1 MIIKN
6 ADVFTEEG
14 VFTSKDI
21 YIDGSLFVES
31 LDGEQEVIDATDCY
45 AIPGLVDVHF
55 HGCVGQ
61 DFCNGTKEAIDA
73 MAEYEASQGITAI
86 VPATM
91 TLGKDTLMNI
101 SKAAKAYV
109 EGEENEK
116 GAELC
121 GINMEGPFISMAKKG
136 AQNPLYVHKP
146 DVAMF
151 REINEASGN
160 LIKLVALAPEEEG
173 AMEFIDELKDEVVIS
188 IAHTTANADITA
200 QALNRGASH
209 ITHLYNAMTPF
220 THRDPGVVGAA
231 CDNENCEVEVICDG
245 VHISPVVIRT
255 TFKMFGKD
263 RIILISDSM
272 EATGM
277 PDGQYSLGGQ
287 AVYVKGNRATL
298 ESGTIA
304 GSNTNLMNCM
314 RTAVKMNIPLETAV
328 LCATRNPAKSVGIY
342 DRYGSIT
349 PGKVA
354 SMVLLNKEDLSTK
367 QVILRGKLL

>member
-14 VFTSKDI
+14 VFTSMDI
-21 YIDGSLFVES
+21 YIDGAVFAES
-31 LDGEQEVIDATDCY
+31 LKSEDTEVIDAAGCY
-45 AIPGLVDVHF
+45 AIPGLVDIHF

-73 MAEYEASQGITAI
+73 MAEYEASQGVTAI

-91 TLGKDTLMNI
+91 TLGKDTLLKI
-101 SKAAKAYV
+101 AKAAKEY
-109 EGEENEK
+109 GNQNDK

-146 DVAMF
+146 DVQMF

-160 LIKLVALAPEEEG
+160 MIKLVALAPEEEG

-188 IAHTTANADITA
+188 VAHTTANADITTK
-200 QALNRGASH
+200 ALKRGASH
-209 ITHLYNAMTPF
+209 VTHLYNAMTPF
-220 THRDPGVVGAA
+220 NHRDPGVVGAA
-231 CDNENCEVEVICDG
+231 CDDENCEVEIICDG
-245 VHISPVVIRT
+245 VHIAPIVMRT

-263 RIILISDSM
+263 RIIFISDSM

-287 AVYVKGNRATL
+287 AVYVNGNRATL
-298 ESGTIA
+298 ENGTIA
-304 GSNTNLMNCM
+304 GSNTNLMNCV
-314 RTAVKMNIPLETAV
+314 RTAVQMNIPLETAV
-328 LCATRNPAKSVGIY
+328 WCATRNPAKSVGIY

-354 SMVLLNKEDLSTK
+354 SMVLLNKEDLSIK
-367 QVILRGKLL
+367 QVILRGKCL

>member
-6 ADVFTEEG
+6 ADVFTEDG
-14 VFTSKDI
+14 VFTSKDV
-21 YIDGSLFVES
+21 YIDGTLFAES
-31 LDGEQEVIDATDCY
+31 AEGEVIDATGCY
-45 AIPGLVDVHF
+45 AIPGLVDIHF

-73 MAEYEASQGITAI
+73 MAEYEASQGVTAI

-91 TLGKDTLMNI
+91 TLAKDTLMKI
-101 SKAAKAYV
+101 SKAAKEY
-109 EGEENEK
+109 GNDNEK

-121 GINMEGPFISMAKKG
+121 GINMEGPFIAMAKKG

-146 DVAMF
+146 DVQMF

-160 LIKLVALAPEEEG
+160 MIKLVALAPEEEG
-173 AMEFIDELKDEVVIS
+173 AMEFIDELKEEVVIS
-188 IAHTTANADITA
+188 IAHTTANAEITTE
-200 QALNRGASH
+200 ALKRGASH
-209 ITHLYNAMTPF
+209 VTHLYNAMTPF
-220 THRDPGVVGAA
+220 NHRDPGVVGAA
-231 CDNENCEVEVICDG
+231 CDDEECEVEIICDG
-245 VHISPVVIRT
+245 VHISPIVMRT

-263 RIILISDSM
+263 RIIFISDSM

-287 AVYVKGNRATL
+287 VVYVKGNRATL
-298 ESGTIA
+298 ENGTIA
-304 GSNTNLMNCM
+304 GSNTNLMNCV
-314 RTAVKMNIPLETAV
+314 RTAVKMNIPFETAV
-328 LCATRNPAKSVGIY
+328 WCATRNPAKSVGIY

-354 SMVLLNKEDLSTK
+354 SMVLLNKEDLSIK